1 MKFLKK
7 LGKKNSLMKP
17 LSVLITSASPAA
29 YLLSQA
35 NQLIKEPIDG
45 ELVAVSANLISGLQ
59 GSLILFIVMLSII
72 QTYKP
77 SKVVIYSL
85 IIGGLMI
92 AASSLFLTLGITIAL
107 YGLGNLINKVTVDKL
122 IIRNNKLKEISEN
135 KEIERLT
142 KL

>member
-17 LSVLITSASPAA
+17 ISVLITSASPAA

-35 NQLIKEPIDG
+35 SQLIKEPIDG

>member
-35 NQLIKEPIDG
+35 SQLIKEPIDG